1 VPHILPDITGEAD
14 IRRYYSDHTWHC
26 GYPNCE
32 SIYHV
37 AEISP
42 DGRITPCRD
51 YQDYTSGNINNESF
65 YAIWNGEKSKEFR
78 RQMKLGLMPVCTRC
92 CGLQGF

>member
-1 VPHILPDITGEAD
+1 MLRLLVFTRYHDRSPDW
-14 IRRYYSDHTWHC
+14 RHYNDHAWNC

-32 SIYHV
+32 SIYYI

-51 YQDYTSGNINNESF
+51 YQDYSSGNINDSLFQRYLERP
-65 YAIWNGEKSKEFR
+65 KKFR
-78 RQMKLGLMPVCTRC
+78 AEMQKGLMPVCTRC